1 MQERRKASRLPRQE
15 KTFVEKD
22 SGKKEIKLMDI
33 SLGGMRVQIDEELKV
48 GTVLTLQA
56 NILPL
61 SGSFFM
67 RGEVTWVKTVGP
79 GQFETGVKFTK
90 ISTIPL
96 Y

>member
-1 MQERRKASRLPRQE
+1 MQERRKARRLPRE
-15 KTFVEKD
+15 ERTFVEKD
-22 SGKKEIKLMDI
+22 SGKKEITLMDI
-33 SLGGMRVQIDEELKV
+33 SLGGMRVQLDEELKA

-56 NILPL
+56 NILPRC
-61 SGSFFM
+61 GSFFM
-67 RGEVTWVKTVGP
+67 RGEVTWVKEIGP